1 MKKFLLFIVVICF
14 CNLSVTK
21 AQTNQGNTLIGV
33 SSTLGLIGTGSD
45 LMGIGF
51 SSMKFKSDAD
61 DFEESDTD
69 KMTSINL
76 LPKFGYFVTNNFAL
90 GIDLS
95 FFYSKTKSSESN
107 YEYSQTMFGAGPFV
121 RYYVKTEKAKPFVEV
136 NGSFGS
142 ITDKWKPEDGNTET
156 DKASIMSFG
165 GGIGMAAPVSDRVT
179 FDVMVGYTSLTYK
192 DKDDNDDND
201 RTVIGT
207 FGIKLGFI
215 IFLGAN

>member
-1 MKKFLLFIVVICF
+1 MKKVLLFIVAICF
-14 CNLSVTK
+14 CSLSVTK

-33 SSTLGLIGTGSD
+33 SSTLSLIGNGSD

-51 SSMKFKSDAD
+51 SSIKEKSDAD
-61 DFEESDTD
+61 GYEESDPD

-76 LPKFGYFVTNNFAL
+76 LPKFGYFITDNFAL

-95 FFYSKTKSSESN
+95 LFYSTTKYGESDSK
-107 YEYSQTMFGAGPFV
+107 YSQTMFGAGPFA
-121 RYYVKTEKAKPFVEV
+121 RYYVPSEKARPFIEV

-142 ITDKWKPEDGNTET
+142 VISKYEPKDGET
-156 DKASIMSFG
+156 SEDKASIMSFG
-165 GGIGMAAPVSDRVT
+165 GGIGIAVPINDKVT
-179 FDVMVGYTSLTYK
+179 FDVMAGYTSLTYK
-192 DKDDNDDND
+192 DKDDNEDND

-207 FGIKLGFI
+207 IGIKLGFI